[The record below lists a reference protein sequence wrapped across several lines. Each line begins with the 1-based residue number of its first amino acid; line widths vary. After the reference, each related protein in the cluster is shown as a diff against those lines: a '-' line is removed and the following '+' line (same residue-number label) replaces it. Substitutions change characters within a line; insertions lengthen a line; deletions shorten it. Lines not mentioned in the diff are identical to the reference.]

1 MGVYF
6 AFYYAA
12 SYSRDELGFSY
23 PNSLNLLLILNGIG
37 FIGRLVPNWFADKV
51 GTITVFTPMAF
62 LSGVLTY
69 CWIAVKTPTGLYIWT
84 VVFGFV
90 GNAVQ
95 ALFPAGVSALT
106 TDPSKQ
112 GTRIGMIFT
121 IVSFAVLSGPPIAGA
136 IITACGGRYYGAQAF
151 AGSCLMIGTFFL
163 ALARV
168 MKTKKK
174 GEGWFAKI

>member
-12 SYSRDELGFSY
+12 SFSRDELAFSY
-23 PNSLNLLLILNGIG
+23 PDSLNLLLVLNGIG

-62 LSGVLTY
+62 LSGLLTY
-69 CWIAVKTPTGLYIWT
+69 CWIAVESPAGLYAWSVI
-84 VVFGFV
+84 FGIA

-121 IVSFAVLSGPPIAGA
+121 IVSFAVLTGPPIAGA
-136 IITACGGRYYGAQAF
+136 IITASSGRYHGAQAF
-151 AGSCLMIGTFFL
+151 AGSCLMIGTLFL
-163 ALARV
+163 ALARIV
-168 MKTKKK
+168 KTKKK
-174 GEGWFAKI
+174 GEGWFTKI